1 MGQAPAGKAYIS
13 SLQYNPIALDY
24 KGGVIYNASV
34 WGCAVG
40 EILKR
45 ANKRFI
51 TFGIFLTAVILLP
64 SKSGRAAFVE
74 GQATITF
81 AGSVIIQKV
90 LPVNFGWLPAGKKG
104 RYTLPAN
111 GGEMT
116 ATEGGRILKKNSASR
131 GAVFIDSF
139 GGQKRTITV
148 SIDMQDTLVDG
159 LISLESPKCYI
170 EAMGDGEVGCHKSDP
185 TRRFFIGPQRSN
197 VLYIGMSMIT
207 SDEVEAQYR
216 YQRAARIT
224 IILE

>member
-1 MGQAPAGKAYIS
+1 MY
-13 SLQYNPIALDY
+13 
-24 KGGVIYNASV
+24 GGVT
-34 WGCAVG
+34 VG

-45 ANKRFI
+45 VNKCFI
-51 TFGIFLTAVILLP
+51 TFGFFLTAVILIP
-64 SKSGRAAFVE
+64 SKSGRAASVE

-81 AGSVIIQKV
+81 AGSVVIQKV
-90 LPVNFGWLPAGKKG
+90 VPVNFGGLPAGKKG
-104 RYTLPAN
+104 RYTLPAH

-116 ATEGGRILKKNSASR
+116 ATEGGRILQKNSASR
-131 GAVFIDSF
+131 GAVFISSF

-148 SIDMQDTLVDG
+148 SVNIRNTQVDG

-170 EAMGDGEVGCHKSDP
+170 ETMGGGEVDCHKSDP

-207 SDEVEAQYR
+207 SDEVQAQYQYR
-216 YQRAARIT
+216 RAARIN